1 MTPAESRRRAPRHTL
16 SADRIVDAALHLL
29 DTTTAEELSMRTL
42 AAELGVGTMTLYTYF
57 RSKDEILQAARDRV
71 LDSFHPP
78 AVDGGWEEQV
88 RACCT
93 ALYLLLVQRP
103 AVMRVLATG
112 MHGDDEFA
120 DTATAALEFIVGQLR
135 AAGLDRE
142 CTARGYLVLLQ
153 YTFGAALG
161 RVRAEAHDPGALP
174 RLSPQAHPMI
184 ADLAPELL
192 RARGC
197 GTDQYIFGLDL
208 LLTGLRGSACAVP
221 DPVLPSSDAAVP
233 PSDRG

>member
-1 MTPAESRRRAPRHTL
+1 MTPAASRRRATRNTL

-57 RSKDEILQAARDRV
+57 RGKDEILQAARDRV

-78 AVDGGWEEQV
+78 AVEGDWEEQV

-93 ALYLLLVQRP
+93 ALYGLLVERP

-120 DTATAALEFIVGQLR
+120 DTATAALEFIVRQLR
-135 AAGLDRE
+135 GAGLDRE
-142 CTARGYLVLLQ
+142 CTARGYVVLLQ

-161 RVRAEAHDPGALP
+161 RVRAAAHEPGEMP

-184 ADLAPELL
+184 ADLAPELI
-192 RARGC
+192 RVRSC
-197 GTDQYIFGLDL
+197 GVDQYLFGLNL
-208 LLTGLRGSACAVP
+208 LLTGLRESA
-221 DPVLPSSDAAVP
+221 AAETR
-233 PSDRG
+233 SEK

>member
-1 MTPAESRRRAPRHTL
+1 VTPAAEPRRRAPRNTL
-16 SADRIVDAALHLL
+16 SADRIVDVALHLL

-78 AVDGGWEEQV
+78 VVEGGWEDQV

-93 ALYLLLVQRP
+93 ALYGLLVERP

-120 DTATAALEFIVGQLR
+120 DTATAALEFIVHQLR
-135 AAGLDRE
+135 DAGLDRE
-142 CTARGYLVLLQ
+142 CTARGYVVLLQ

-161 RVRAEAHDPGALP
+161 RVRAAAHEPGGLP

-184 ADLAPELL
+184 ADLAPELV
-192 RARGC
+192 RVRSC
-197 GTDQYIFGLDL
+197 GVDQYLFGLDL
-208 LLTGLRGSACAVP
+208 LLTGLRESAG
-221 DPVLPSSDAAVP
+221 AATD
-233 PSDRG
+233 SEGR

>member
-1 MTPAESRRRAPRHTL
+1 MTPPAESRRRAPRNTL
-16 SADRIVDAALHLL
+16 SADRIVDVALHLL

-78 AVDGGWEEQV
+78 TVEGDWEEQV

-93 ALYLLLVQRP
+93 ALYGLLVERP

-120 DTATAALEFIVGQLR
+120 DTATAALEFIVRQLR
-135 AAGLDRE
+135 DAGLDRDR
-142 CTARGYLVLLQ
+142 TARGYVVLLQ

-161 RVRAEAHDPGALP
+161 RVRAATHEPGAMP

-184 ADLAPELL
+184 ADLAPELI
-192 RARGC
+192 RVRTC
-197 GTDQYIFGLDL
+197 GVDQYLFGLNL
-208 LLTGLRGSACAVP
+208 LLTGLRESAAATT
-221 DPVLPSSDAAVP
+221 DP
-233 PSDRG
+233 G